1 MALSTPL
8 MGAWPGTVEELTRRV
23 PANALYIPST
33 VRYMAEGYL
42 LWAARFGLDAR
53 VLWAQMLLETNG
65 LRFGGEV
72 APALWNFCGL
82 RRSDG
87 DGYYSFSTP
96 LDGVIAHVAHLAVH
110 ALPACPPKW
119 INYCVSDPKHPA
131 KHWNDVRVVGD
142 LGKGPTAWCPTA
154 GYASAICRAWN
165 EGV

>member
-1 MALSTPL
+1 MV
-8 MGAWPGTVEELTRRV
+8 GVWPGTVEELVSRV
-23 PANALYIPST
+23 PAVNQYRPST
-33 VRYMAEGYL
+33 VKSMAQAYL
-42 LWAARFGLDAR
+42 LWAGRFGLDAR

-82 RRSDG
+82 RRPDG
-87 DGYYSFSTP
+87 DGYYSFPTP
-96 LDGVIAHVAHLAVH
+96 LDGAIAHVAHMAVH
-110 ALPACPPKW
+110 ALPACPPEW

-142 LGKGPTAWCPTA
+142 LEKGPTAWCPTA
-154 GYASAICRAWN
+154 GYSGRICRVWN